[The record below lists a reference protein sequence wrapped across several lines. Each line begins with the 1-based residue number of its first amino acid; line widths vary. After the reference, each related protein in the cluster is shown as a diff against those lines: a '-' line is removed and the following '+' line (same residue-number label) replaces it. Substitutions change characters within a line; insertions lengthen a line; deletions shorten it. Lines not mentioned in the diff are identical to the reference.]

1 MNRIEGTSQKLSE
14 PISRRE
20 LLRVM
25 GAALTGIA
33 VCLDGQNNPVR
44 AEENAR
50 RPERFTSGQRLSAQ
64 RLMVDDN
71 HDGGESAI
79 RPSIIDIR
87 RNATRTPILRNAERP
102 VK

>member
-33 VCLDGQNNPVR
+33 VGLDGQNNPVR

-50 RPERFTSGQRLSAQ
+50 RPERFTSAQ
-64 RLMVDDN
+64 RPMVDN
-71 HDGGESAI
+71 RHDGGESAK
-79 RPSIIDIR
+79 RPLIIGIQ
-87 RNATRTPILRNAERP
+87 RNAVRSPILRNTKRP